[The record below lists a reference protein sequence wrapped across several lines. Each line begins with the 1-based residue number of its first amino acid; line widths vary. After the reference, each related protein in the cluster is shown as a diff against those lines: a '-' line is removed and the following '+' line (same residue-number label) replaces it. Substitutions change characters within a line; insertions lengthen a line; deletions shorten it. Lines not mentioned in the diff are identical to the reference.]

1 MNFKKNISPICFY
14 LCVLVFVLYSV
25 GPIIWM
31 LLSSLRP
38 KVEFFNIPPTIFP
51 KQFTFINYILLF
63 KETNFI
69 QFLLNSVYIT
79 IGTIFTS
86 VLVST
91 LAAYSLTRFNY
102 RGRNLFTIFSLFA
115 YLLPSVLLV
124 IPLYLFAVEAGLAN
138 KLTGLILAYIALCLP
153 YCIWMMRAFFRS
165 IPIEFEEAAFVDG
178 AGRLRTLFNIVIPMA
193 LPGVISTTVFIFIFV
208 WNEYL
213 FALIFMSSDLKLT
226 FPVGLNN
233 FVTQFDTY
241 WEYILSGSVIVS
253 IPALI
258 IFLLAQKSLIKGWG
272 GGGIKG

>member
-1 MNFKKNISPICFY
+1 MNFKKNISHICFY

-31 LLSSLRP
+31 LLSSLRS
-38 KVEFFNIPPTIFP
+38 KAEFFNIPPTIFP

-69 QFLLNSVYIT
+69 QYLLNSVYIT
-79 IGTIFTS
+79 IGTIFLS
-86 VLVST
+86 VLISV

-115 YLLPSVLLV
+115 YMIPSILLA
-124 IPLYLFAVEAGLAN
+124 IPLYLLVVKAGLAN
-138 KLTGLILAYIALCLP
+138 KLSGLILAYLALCLP

-178 AGRLRTLFNIVIPMA
+178 AGRLRTLFNIVIPVA

-213 FALIFMSSDLKLT
+213 FALIFMNSDLKLT
-226 FPVGLNN
+226 FPVGLSN

-258 IFLLAQKSLIKGWG
+258 IFLLTQKFLIKGWG
-272 GGGIKG
+272 SGGIKG

>member
-51 KQFTFINYILLF
+51 KKFTFINYILLF

>member
-124 IPLYLFAVEAGLAN
+124 IPLYLFVVEAGLAN

>member
-1 MNFKKNISPICFY
+1 MNFKKNISHICFY

-31 LLSSLRP
+31 LLSSLRS

-63 KETNFI
+63 SETNFI

-153 YCIWMMRAFFRS
+153 YCIWMMRAFLRS

-193 LPGVISTTVFIFIFV
+193 LPGIIATTVFIFIFV

-233 FVTQFDTY
+233 FVTQFDIY

-258 IFLLAQKSLIKGWG
+258 IFLLAQRSLIKGWG

>member
-63 KETNFI
+63 RETNFI

-115 YLLPSVLLV
+115 YMLPSVLLV

-178 AGRLRTLFNIVIPMA
+178 AGRLRTLFNIVIPMT

>member
-51 KQFTFINYILLF
+51 KKFTFINYILLF
-63 KETNFI
+63 RETNFI

-124 IPLYLFAVEAGLAN
+124 IPLYLFVVEAGLAN

>member
-1 MNFKKNISPICFY
+1 MNFKKNIYHICFY
-14 LCVLVFVLYSV
+14 LCVLIFVLYSV

-31 LLSSLRP
+31 LLSSLRS
-38 KVEFFNIPPTIFP
+38 KAEFFNIPPTIFP

-69 QFLLNSVYIT
+69 RFLLNSVYIA
-79 IGTIFTS
+79 IGTIFIS

-115 YLLPSVLLV
+115 YLLPPVLLV
-124 IPLYLFAVEAGLAN
+124 IPLYLLAAKAGLVN
-138 KLTGLILAYIALCLP
+138 TLNGLILAYIALCLP

-165 IPIEFEEAAFVDG
+165 IPIEFEEAAFIDG
-178 AGRLRTLFNIVIPMA
+178 AGRLRTLFSIVIPMA
-193 LPGVISTTVFIFIFV
+193 LPGIISTIVFIFIFV

-213 FALIFMSSDLKLT
+213 FGLIFMSSDFKLT
-226 FPVGLNN
+226 FPVGLSQ
-233 FVTQFDTY
+233 FITQYDIY

-258 IFLLAQKSLIKGWG
+258 IFLLAQKYLIKGWG

>member
-63 KETNFI
+63 RETNFI

>member
-1 MNFKKNISPICFY
+1 
-14 LCVLVFVLYSV
+14 
-25 GPIIWM
+25 M

-63 KETNFI
+63 RETNFI

-193 LPGVISTTVFIFIFV
+193 LPGIISTTVFIFIFV

-213 FALIFMSSDLKLT
+213 FALVFMSSDLKLT

-233 FVTQFDTY
+233 FVTQFDIY

>member
-1 MNFKKNISPICFY
+1 MNFKKNISHICFY

-31 LLSSLRP
+31 LLSSLRS
-38 KVEFFNIPPTIFP
+38 KTEFFNIPPTIFP

-69 QFLLNSVYIT
+69 HYLLNSVYIT
-79 IGTIFTS
+79 IGTIFLS
-86 VLVST
+86 VLISV

-115 YLLPSVLLV
+115 YMIPSILLA
-124 IPLYLFAVEAGLAN
+124 IPLYLLVVKAGLAN
-138 KLTGLILAYIALCLP
+138 KLSGLILAYLALCLP

-226 FPVGLNN
+226 FPVGLSN

>member
-63 KETNFI
+63 RETNFI

-115 YLLPSVLLV
+115 YMLPSVLLV